1 MSQIKVDTITNG
13 AGTGAPNFPN
23 SISVAGTAISF
34 PATRT
39 DWNNTTAING
49 VVGQLAWKNYGNNHT
64 IFDASNSTSPS
75 GTAVNNTNSQI
86 SWAGSYPTLMGW
98 NGVNTYGVRV
108 DSARVADNAMGVG
121 QEWQAVSRASGTVY
135 QNTTGRPIQVG
146 INQYGQNGQLY
157 IGLTSN
163 PTQSIYWNNSSGAGY
178 YEQNHCNSIIPNGYY
193 YKMTGAIN
201 GWNEL
206 R

>member
-64 IFDASNSTSPS
+64 IFDASASTSPT
-75 GTAVNNTNSQI
+75 GTAVGNTDSQI
-86 SWAGSYPTLMGW
+86 AWAGSYPTLMGW

-108 DSARVADNAMGVG
+108 DSARVADSAGAPAHEAVGSVSFLLQYPASTTDLYPGSNWSGSLLRYAGMYGVVQSWG
-121 QEWQAVSRASGTVY
+121 ILAWHNVAPAGTWRVTGGVVFGASSNYRA
-135 QNTTGRPIQVG
+135 TTFIRI
-146 INQYGQNGQLY
+146 
-157 IGLTSN
+157 
-163 PTQSIYWNNSSGAGY
+163 A
-178 YEQNHCNSIIPNGYY
+178 
-193 YKMTGAIN
+193 
-201 GWNEL
+201 
-206 R
+206 